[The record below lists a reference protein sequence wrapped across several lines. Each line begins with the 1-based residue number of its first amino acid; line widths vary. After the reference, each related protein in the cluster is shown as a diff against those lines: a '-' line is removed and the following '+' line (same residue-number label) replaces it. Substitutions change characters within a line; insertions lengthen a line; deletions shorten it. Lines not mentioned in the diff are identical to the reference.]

1 MSSFDPPSPA
11 ALVWSLPHIRV
22 RILSYLR
29 PQDLLNT
36 LTLSKENFNV
46 VVDVMFREMNH
57 WSYTRLKDHCRSI
70 QRLRRYTLAVR
81 YLETAAELS
90 TAKGPSIFMT
100 FPNLLKAYTSD
111 CAHRAFGEIREAYK
125 YLELVRPPDS
135 TAAGYF
141 NFIRNYAISP
151 ISAPILMYGEH
162 ETFPPGWDI
171 QVKAGSI
178 DCSDE
183 LIGRDQTELTPREVV
198 DKLME
203 AWLDEK
209 GIFSQPFKKFRIQAP
224 VTRKKLVDTIEKVS
238 QMGQKL
244 PQHLSVTLV
253 SSEGPIE
260 GHEQQGP
267 ALEDPNRDGN
277 VNDVQ
282 ANIQGEPDVIPP
294 APVLDDLKMVEI
306 LCEHFEG
313 LELYIHQNSDLYPKY
328 SLHDLLCHEP
338 IDWSKKQSKLK
349 RLLLSIDVSENYAPF
364 YIPRS
369 TRSRS
374 SSSSSSDP
382 SSPSPRSG
390 SPPNTTPQPSLHLD
404 SLTLLLYPPIPSETP
419 PEWTFTQYLP
429 SMSFFAQA
437 TLHQFG
443 TNPNCEYTIRVKQ
456 WGPRRDE
463 LLSRSLTDLLR
474 KEIRE
479 IEHRESVDRRPG
491 WRLIGGSGRE
501 DRVVG
506 EKRIIKKARGRNY
519 TGW

>member
-46 VVDVMFREMNH
+46 VVGVMFREMNH

-70 QRLRRYTLAVR
+70 QRLRCYTSAVR

-111 CAHRAFGEIREAYK
+111 CAHRAFGEIQEAYE
-125 YLELVRPPDS
+125 YLELVQPADP

-151 ISAPILMYGEH
+151 ISAPTLVYGEH

-183 LIGRDQTELTPREVV
+183 LIGRDQTELTPSGVV
-198 DKLME
+198 DKLLE

-224 VTRKKLVDTIEKVS
+224 VTRRKLVDTIKKVS
-238 QMGQKL
+238 QMGQEL

-253 SSEGPIE
+253 NAD
-260 GHEQQGP
+260 GHDEAQSQQGP
-267 ALEDPNRDGN
+267 VLEDANQDGN
-277 VNDVQ
+277 ANDIQ
-282 ANIQGEPDVIPP
+282 ANVQGETDAIPP
-294 APVLDDLKMVEI
+294 TPALDDLRMVEI

-313 LELYIHQNSDLYPKY
+313 LELYIHENSDLYPKY

-338 IDWSKKQSKLK
+338 IDWSDKQSKLR
-349 RLLLSIDVSENYAPF
+349 RLLLSIDVSENYSLF
-364 YIPRS
+364 SIPRS

-382 SSPSPRSG
+382 SSPSPRSR
-390 SPPNTTPQPSLHLD
+390 SPSNTTPQQPSLHLD

-437 TLHQFG
+437 ILHQFG
-443 TNPNCEYTIRVKQ
+443 TSPNCEYTIKVKQ

-491 WRLIGGSGRE
+491 WRRIGGSGRE
-501 DRVVG
+501 NRFVG
-506 EKRIIKKARGRNY
+506 EKRIKKARARNY
-519 TGW
+519 TDC